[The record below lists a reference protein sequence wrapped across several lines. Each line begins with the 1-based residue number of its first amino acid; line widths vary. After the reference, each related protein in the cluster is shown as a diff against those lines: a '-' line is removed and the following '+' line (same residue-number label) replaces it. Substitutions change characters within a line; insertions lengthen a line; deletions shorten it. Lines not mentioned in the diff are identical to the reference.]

1 MEQTVHNG
9 CRERTPGEQ
18 YALLEQVIGDYA
30 ADEKNLIQI
39 LHMAQAIFGY
49 LPLPVQRFV
58 AERMDI
64 PLSRVS
70 GVVTFYSFFSTQP
83 KGRHTIQIC
92 LGTACYVRGGKKIV
106 EKLTQMLGVGVG
118 ETTKDGRFSL
128 QVMRCI
134 GACGLAPAISI
145 DGKVFKR
152 VNPNRIQEIL
162 DEFE

>member
-9 CRERTPGEQ
+9 CRERTPEEQ

-92 LGTACYVRGGKKIV
+92 LGTACYVRGGKRVV
-106 EKLTQMLGVGVG
+106 EHLRDRLGVELGG
-118 ETTKDGRFSL
+118 TTEDGKFTL
-128 QVMRCI
+128 EVARCI
-134 GACGLAPAISI
+134 GACGLAPAMMI
-145 DGKVFKR
+145 DDVVYKQ
-152 VNPNRIQEIL
+152 VNVNKMETIL
-162 DEFE
+162 SKY

>member
-1 MEQTVHNG
+1 MLEMEKTCVDLN
-9 CRERTPGEQ
+9 EEEQ
-18 YALLEQVIGDYA
+18 YRLLKQVIDDFH
-30 ADEKNLIQI
+30 ADENNLIQI
-39 LHMAQAIFGY
+39 LHMAQAIFGH
-49 LPLPVQRFV
+49 LPLKVQQYI
-58 AERMDI
+58 AGEMDI

-70 GVVTFYSFFSTQP
+70 GVITFYSFFSTQP

-106 EKLTQMLGVGVG
+106 EKLQELLGVGVG

-145 DGKVFKR
+145 GGKVFKR
-152 VNPNRIQEIL
+152 VNANKLREIL
-162 DEFE
+162 DQFA

>member
-1 MEQTVHNG
+1 MPEMEKTCGELN
-9 CRERTPGEQ
+9 EEEQ
-18 YALLEQVIGDYA
+18 YRLLKQVIEDFH
-30 ADEKNLIQI
+30 ADENNLIQI
-39 LHMAQAIFGY
+39 LHMAQAIFGH
-49 LPLPVQRFV
+49 LPLKVQQYI
-58 AERMDI
+58 AGEMDI

-70 GVVTFYSFFSTQP
+70 GVITFYTFFSTQQ

-106 EKLTQMLGVGVG
+106 EKLQELLGVGVG

-145 DGKVFKR
+145 GGKVFKR
-152 VNPNRIQEIL
+152 VNANKLREIL
-162 DEFE
+162 DQFA

>member
-1 MEQTVHNG
+1 MVQTVHNE
-9 CRERTPGEQ
+9 CRERTPEEQ

-58 AERMDI
+58 AEKMDI

-106 EKLTQMLGVGVG
+106 EKLTQTLGVGVG

-145 DGKVFKR
+145 NGKVFKR